1 MPVPTLVPMSQL
13 VSAQTASPAFQARLL
28 SIFAVA
34 ALALTIVGIYGVMA
48 YAVTR
53 RTREFG
59 IRLALGSSS
68 QDVVRLVVIK
78 AAVLALV
85 GVAIGV
91 AGALALTRVLGQLL
105 FEVTPTDPPTFITV
119 VILLAAAALTAAAI
133 PAWRAAH
140 VDPVV
145 ALRAE

>member
-1 MPVPTLVPMSQL
+1 
-13 VSAQTASPAFQARLL
+13 
-28 SIFAVA
+28 
-34 ALALTIVGIYGVMA
+34 LTIVGIYGVMA

-68 QDVVRLVVIK
+68 RDVVRLVVIK
-78 AAVLALV
+78 AAVLALA

-91 AGALALTRVLGQLL
+91 AGALTLTRVLGQLL